1 MALPG
6 RRASRGRSTRRTPPP
21 PRPPSRTKGEERSS
35 SFALHPCARLLQFD
49 ESAESARAQPIC
61 AVLRPTRPTERLS
74 EFCLSPG
81 PTWRRKII
89 GPGGTTER
97 LSAPS
102 RRLVEYDASRDVLR
116 KIGGGGGNRTRVRK
130 HSVWLHYML
139 SPCFSSSGGRPRATC
154 PRNIPE
160 WVSSGAVGAPRR
172 TSRLF
177 WQV

>member
-35 SFALHPCARLLQFD
+35 SFASLPCARLLQFD
-49 ESAESARAQPIC
+49 ESAQSARAQPIC

-81 PTWRRKII
+81 LTWRRKII
-89 GPGGTTER
+89 GPGGTIER

-116 KIGGGGGNRTRVRK
+116 KIGGGGGNRK
-130 HSVWLHYML
+130 GIVWE
-139 SPCFSSSGGRPRATC
+139 SSSRQADAVQRAASQ
-154 PRNIPE
+154 P
-160 WVSSGAVGAPRR
+160 
-172 TSRLF
+172 
-177 WQV
+177 